1 MARPAQVTPR
11 DLTLLFEARGIA
23 TVRDFAATLRVNRAT
38 ISRVLGEMGGSVVPL
53 GATRRTRYAL
63 RRSVRLAGDRW
74 TIYRLDASGRAQTWG
89 QLQALHGGWRIE
101 WVGSPPAWAEM
112 VADREGIWEG
122 FPFFLG
128 DMRPQG
134 FLGRAVAQRVAEPMR
149 LAADPRFWGDD
160 DTLVFL
166 QAEGDD
172 LPGDLILGDVPL
184 RRVLARQLALEIEAV
199 PLAARNVRYPELAA
213 QAAAGGWPG
222 SSAGGEQPKFLT
234 TVRRADDSV
243 QAVLVKFSPPMDSP
257 AGRRWAD
264 LLAAEALALD
274 LLAEHGLAT
283 PGASAFDVGGRR
295 FLEVVRYDRVGA
307 HGRRGTISLEALH
320 AALAEG
326 AAIDWLTAT
335 EALARAALVDDAG
348 LAAVRRLGSFGELI
362 GNTDMH
368 FGNLSFWFDDTLPFR
383 PAPAY
388 DMLPMVWA
396 PTPQGEIGERA
407 FAPRAPMP
415 GLLAEWSEV
424 AVWAE
429 VYWQRV
435 AASPDVSAE
444 FAGRARTAGALVTR
458 MRAQFAA
465 S

>member
-1 MARPAQVTPR
+1 MARPALVTPR
-11 DLTLLFEARGIA
+11 DLTLLFEARGIV
-23 TVRDFAATLRVNRAT
+23 TVRDLAAALRVNRAT
-38 ISRVLGEMGGSVVPL
+38 ISRVLGEMGDSVVTF

-74 TIYRLDASGRAQTWG
+74 PIYRLDASGRAQTWG
-89 QLQALHGGWRIE
+89 QLHALHGGWRIE
-101 WVGSPPAWAEM
+101 WAGPPPAWAETA
-112 VADREGIWEG
+112 ADREGVWAG

-128 DMRPQG
+128 DLRPQG
-134 FLGRAVAQRVAEPMR
+134 FLARAVAQRVAEPLR
-149 LAADPRFWGDD
+149 LPADPRSWGDD

-172 LPGDLILGDVPL
+172 LPGDLILGDAPL
-184 RRVLARQLALEIEAV
+184 RRVLARQLAFEIAAV
-199 PLAARNVRYPELAA
+199 PLTERNVRYPELAR
-213 QAAAGGWPG
+213 QVAAGGWPG
-222 SSAGGEQPKFLT
+222 SSAGGEQPKFPT
-234 TVRRADDSV
+234 TL
-243 QAVLVKFSPPMDSP
+243 QAAAGAPYPVLVKFSPPMDSP

-264 LLAAEALALD
+264 LLAAEALALG
-274 LLAEHGLAT
+274 LLAEHGLAP
-283 PGASAFDVGGRR
+283 PGASAFDAGGRR
-295 FLEVVRYDRVGA
+295 FLEIVRYDRVGA

-368 FGNLSFWFDDTLPFR
+368 LGNLSFWFDDTLPFR

-415 GLLAEWSEV
+415 GQLAGWSEA

-435 AASPDVSAE
+435 AASPDVSPE
-444 FAGRARTAGALVTR
+444 FAERARTAGSLVAR

-465 S
+465 G